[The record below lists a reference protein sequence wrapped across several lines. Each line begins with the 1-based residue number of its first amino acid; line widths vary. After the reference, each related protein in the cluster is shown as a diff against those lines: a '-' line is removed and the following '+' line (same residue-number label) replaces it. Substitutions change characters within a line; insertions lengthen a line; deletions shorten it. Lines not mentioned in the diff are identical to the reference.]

1 MQAPDPSSIGGMRL
15 GRYELIRPIGEGGMA
30 QVYLCVR
37 RGAGGF
43 QKQMVLKVLHSR
55 YLGDRDVVDMFL
67 EEARLL
73 ARLRHP
79 NIVDVSEVECV
90 DGVPYMAMEYI
101 DGPTIGLL
109 AKQASRAGESEFGFF
124 LHLVRQVC
132 EALRAAHELRIDG
145 QPAGLVHRDVS
156 SQNVLVDAT
165 TGVAKLIDFGV
176 AKANDTLTQTQIGV
190 VKGKIHYLA
199 PEVLGGARP
208 DVRTDL
214 YAVGVLLYR
223 LVTGRLPFREAD
235 LAELAGGN
243 AKTPF
248 VPLSSVAGL
257 PEGVAPIIMRAL
269 AYDPDER
276 YQTAAELS
284 ADLGQIVDRL
294 RIDPNQIPTWIR
306 RLFPETG
313 GTPPSWAEPTR
324 TSAHTTLTRLVSES
338 SSFVA
343 PVQPRVARAAA
354 SVGLAGAMVALLTLG
369 LVAWLWVALGPT
381 RPGPPSQPSAD
392 AELYLKAAQELAEE
406 GDIERA
412 IFLNQRAADLNVAD
426 AELVVRIARQR
437 SDLERKRQHP

>member
-15 GRYELIRPIGEGGMA
+15 GRYELVRPIGEGGMA

-43 QKQMVLKVLHSR
+43 EKPMVLKVLHSR
-55 YLGDRDVVDMFL
+55 YLGDKDVIDMFL

-109 AKQASRAGESEFGFF
+109 AKQASRAGEVEFGFF

-145 QPAGLVHRDVS
+145 VPVGLVHRDVS

-176 AKANDTLTQTQIGV
+176 AKANDTLTHTQIGV

-199 PEVLGGARP
+199 PEVLAGARP

-235 LAELAGGN
+235 LAELAGGPK
-243 AKTPF
+243 APF
-248 VPLSSVAGL
+248 VPLSSVLGL
-257 PEGVAPIIMRAL
+257 PEGVAPIITRAL
-269 AYDPDER
+269 AHDPEQR

-284 ADLGQIVDRL
+284 ADIGAVVDRM
-294 RIDPNQIPTWIR
+294 RVDPNQIPAWIR

-313 GTPPSWAEPTR
+313 GTPPSWTEPTR
-324 TSAHTTLTRLVSES
+324 STAHTTLTRLVSES
-338 SSFVA
+338 SSLVA
-343 PVQPRVARAAA
+343 PVQPRMARAAA
-354 SVGLAGAMVALLTLG
+354 TVGLAGALVALLALG
-369 LVAWLWVALGPT
+369 LGAWLWVALSETLPGT
-381 RPGPPSQPSAD
+381 RPHTD
-392 AELYLKAAQELAEE
+392 AELYLRAAQELAEE
-406 GDIERA
+406 GDIDRA
-412 IFLNQRAADLNVAD
+412 IFLNQRAADLDVQD
-426 AELVVRIARQR
+426 AEIVVRIARQR
-437 SDLERKRQHP
+437 SELERMRTLP